1 MNIQPTS
8 TLDIEKRIGMTSGLI
23 NLEGNQIHLEVAGKG
38 LPIVFLH
45 DGIADSRSFDD
56 QFKFFAENYTAIRYD
71 RHGYGLSKP
80 PSVAYSEVNTL
91 KSLFNQLGLET
102 AILIG
107 GSAGGR
113 LALNFAIT
121 HSTCVA
127 ALVLAGPAVSGL
139 GFTDHMLNRGW
150 RNEWGDSIP
159 EFIDFWVND
168 PWIIAEENPQA
179 RAKLRHILETSNQ
192 NLMNF
197 PVEVIDDV
205 EALPRLSEIN
215 VPTLIILG
223 ESDIA
228 DNHAH
233 AGVIQVSV
241 KDSKRKVIPH
251 AAHLV
256 FMEQPEK
263 FNEIVKEFLDG
274 YFSNQAI

>member
-1 MNIQPTS
+1 M
-8 TLDIEKRIGMTSGLI
+8 
-23 NLEGNQIHLEVAGKG
+23 
-38 LPIVFLH
+38 
-45 DGIADSRSFDD
+45 
-56 QFKFFAENYTAIRYD
+56 
-71 RHGYGLSKP
+71 
-80 PSVAYSEVNTL
+80 
-91 KSLFNQLGLET
+91 KSLFDQLGLEA

-121 HSTCVA
+121 HPTCAA

-150 RNEWGDSIP
+150 RNKWGDSIP

-168 PWIIAEENPQA
+168 PWIIAEENAQA

-197 PVEVIDDV
+197 PIEVIDDV
-205 EALPRLSEIN
+205 EALPRLSEIH
-215 VPTLIILG
+215 VPTLILLG
-223 ESDIA
+223 EFDIA

-241 KDSKRKVIPH
+241 KNSERKVIPH

-274 YFSNQAI
+274 QFSNQAI

>member
-1 MNIQPTS
+1 LSFTS
-8 TLDIEKRIGMTSGLI
+8 S
-23 NLEGNQIHLEVAGKG
+23 
-38 LPIVFLH
+38 
-45 DGIADSRSFDD
+45 
-56 QFKFFAENYTAIRYD
+56 
-71 RHGYGLSKP
+71 
-80 PSVAYSEVNTL
+80 
-91 KSLFNQLGLET
+91 ET

-121 HSTCVA
+121 HPTCVT

-168 PWIIAEENPQA
+168 PWIIAEENTEA
-179 RAKLRHILETSNQ
+179 RSRLRQILESSNQ

-197 PVEVIDDV
+197 PIEVIDDV

-274 YFSNQAI
+274 QFQYS

>member
-8 TLDIEKRIGMTSGLI
+8 ALDMEKRVGMTSGLLS
-23 NLEGNQIHLEVAGKG
+23 LEGNQIHFKVAGHG
-38 LPIVFLH
+38 LPIIFLH

-56 QFKFFAENYTAIRYD
+56 QFKFFAENYTVIRYD

-91 KSLFNQLGLET
+91 KSLFDQLGLEA

-121 HSTCVA
+121 HPTCVA

-159 EFIDFWVND
+159 EYINFWVND
-168 PWIIAEENPQA
+168 PWIIAEENTEERA
-179 RAKLRHILETSNQ
+179 RLRQILESSNQ
-192 NLMNF
+192 NLINF
-197 PVEVIDDV
+197 PVDVIDDV
-205 EALPRLSEIN
+205 EALPRLSEIHA
-215 VPTLIILG
+215 PTIIILG

-233 AGVIQVSV
+233 AGVIQVNV
-241 KDSKRKVIPH
+241 KDSERKIIPH

-256 FMEQPEK
+256 FMEQPDK
-263 FNEIVKEFLDG
+263 FNEIVKAFLEKH
-274 YFSNQAI
+274 FPK